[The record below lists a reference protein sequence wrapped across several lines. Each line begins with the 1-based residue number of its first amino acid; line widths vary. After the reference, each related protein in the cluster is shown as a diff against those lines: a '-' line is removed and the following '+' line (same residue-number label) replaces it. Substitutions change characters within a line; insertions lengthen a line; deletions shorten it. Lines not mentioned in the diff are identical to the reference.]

1 MVTFNWI
8 TDLDAA
14 ITEGFVLGL
23 FKEKSGGLSVAY
35 CSLDPVRKIWIN
47 GYDSRP
53 LSEPPI
59 AWVSDTALIPKPDKN
74 SKHKEVTF
82 DWNFDME
89 AGKDAGIVLVAGTND
104 DGSHGIGYGYW
115 DSADNAWCSG
125 YTQEPT
131 PAFTPEAWIKD
142 SVLSPYN

>member
-1 MVTFNWI
+1 MITFDWI

-14 ITEGFVLGL
+14 VSEDFVLGL
-23 FKEKSGGLSVAY
+23 FKEKSGKFSVAY
-35 CSLDPVRKIWIN
+35 CSLLDPARKIWVN
-47 GYDSRP
+47 DSGP

-59 AWVSDTALIPKPDKN
+59 AWVSDTALIPKN

-89 AGKDAGIVLVAGTND
+89 AGKNEGIVLLAGTNS

-115 DSADNAWCSG
+115 DPVDNAWCSG
-125 YTQEPT
+125 YSQEPT
-131 PAFTPEAWIKD
+131 PAFTPEAWVRD
-142 SVLSPYN
+142 SALTPYN

>member
-1 MVTFNWI
+1 MITFDWI

-14 ITEGFVLGL
+14 ISEGSVLGL
-23 FKEKSGGLSVAY
+23 FKEKSGEFSVAY
-35 CSLDPVRKIWIN
+35 CNLLDPVRKIWVN
-47 GYDSRP
+47 DSGP

-59 AWVSDTALIPKPDKN
+59 AWVSDTALIPKN

-89 AGKDAGIVLVAGTND
+89 EGKNAGIVLLAGTNS

-115 DSADNAWCSG
+115 DPVDNAWCSG

-131 PAFTPEAWIKD
+131 PAFIPEAWVRD
-142 SVLSPYN
+142 GALSPYN